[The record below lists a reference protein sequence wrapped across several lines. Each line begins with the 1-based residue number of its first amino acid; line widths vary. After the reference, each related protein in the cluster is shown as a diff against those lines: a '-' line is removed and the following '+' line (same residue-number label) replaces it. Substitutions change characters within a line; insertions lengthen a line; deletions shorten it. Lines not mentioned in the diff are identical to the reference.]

1 MPEELPAWW
10 TWSIF
15 STQWYFC
22 SATASKPP
30 SSPMSAKE
38 GFSPARESAVVPGAD
53 VLVVVEDDQ
62 AVAVRDRDDGA
73 LEAAVLPGRGGPLL
87 GQRRV
92 LVDVPAGE
100 ALDGGDEVGADALR
114 HEAGR
119 RSWSSGR

>member
-30 SSPMSAKE
+30 SLADVGE
-38 GFSPARESAVVPGAD
+38 RRLEAAERVGGGAGAQ

-62 AVAVRDRDDGA
+62 AVAVPDRDDGA
-73 LEAAVLPGRGGPLL
+73 LEAPVLPGRGGPLL
-87 GQRRV
+87 RQRRV
-92 LVDVPAGE
+92 LVDV
-100 ALDGGDEVGADALR
+100 LGG
-114 HEAGR
+114 
-119 RSWSSGR
+119 